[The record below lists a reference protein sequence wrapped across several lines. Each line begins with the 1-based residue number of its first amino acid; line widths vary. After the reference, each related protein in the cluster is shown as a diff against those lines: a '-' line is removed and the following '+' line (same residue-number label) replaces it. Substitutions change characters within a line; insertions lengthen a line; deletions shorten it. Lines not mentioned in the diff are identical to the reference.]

1 MQPSRLLTRFEGDP
15 APTLDALVGRL
26 LQTFLASLRAHEMDG
41 GDAKLRRLLEQQFQS
56 IELEERNE
64 QMHRQ
69 LRRRIRK
76 PFRDPE
82 SHLGFPRS
90 FDLRE
95 IKGAIIRYFED

>member
-1 MQPSRLLTRFEGDP
+1 
-15 APTLDALVGRL
+15 
-26 LQTFLASLRAHEMDG
+26 MDG

-95 IKGAIIRYFED
+95 IKRAIIGYFEDLADFHAKHLCEMARLITGDLGLAVAHLLHEK